1 MNYIAACVHIPW
13 AGSLFC
19 LEIRFGRAPEQ
30 GMEDD
35 GQRIPRPEVVGIEAF
50 ELTGLA
56 KVC

>member
-1 MNYIAACVHIPW
+1 M
-13 AGSLFC
+13 
-19 LEIRFGRAPEQ
+19 EIRFGRAPEQ